1 MLQRLFT
8 LQELEG
14 VLKVSISTLR
24 RAVRSGQLAHVRAGD
39 RGQIRVSE
47 DAVNVYLGRQ
57 STLQEASLQQA
68 EPQASPNDI
77 SGVELPRVVVREGSV
92 GRRLTYKIL
101 AADVSDGL
109 KSLASESVDCA
120 VTSPAYFWQRDY
132 GYEGQIGH
140 EATIQAYV
148 DALVKPF
155 EELRRVLKERGT
167 FFLNIGDAYYN
178 AKGRPHGRDRKSAG
192 RQLARAKLRAV
203 DGPGLGLPRKS
214 LIGLPWR
221 VALAMQQSG
230 WTLRTAVIWERPG
243 CLSEPTAHDRPHR
256 TFEHVFMFS
265 KGPKYFFDRSALNG
279 EEDIWRIAA
288 RPENPFSHAAPYP
301 TELVDRCLACGCP
314 ESGVV
319 LDPFLGSGTTAI
331 SALRSGRSVIGID
344 MNESYCEEAE
354 RRILKERADGVTKS
368 RDQSGKKVASES
380 KAKRIPRQAK
390 RR

>member
-8 LQELEG
+8 LQELGG
-14 VLKVSISTLR
+14 VLKVSVSTLR

-47 DAVNVYLGRQ
+47 DAVKLYLGQ
-57 STLQEASLQQA
+57 SSVLEDVLPSGG
-68 EPQASPNDI
+68 NDTAPL
-77 SGVELPRVVVREGSV
+77 SHPRAVEKSRVKVREGSV
-92 GRRLTYKIL
+92 GRGLNYKIL
-101 AADVSDGL
+101 TADVSDGL
-109 KSLASESVDCA
+109 KALASDSVDCA

-148 DALVKPF
+148 DALVTPF

-230 WTLRTAVIWERPG
+230 WTLRSAVIWERPG

-256 TFEHVFMFS
+256 TYEHVFMFS
-265 KGPKYFFDRSALNG
+265 KGPKYFFNRPSLNG
-279 EEDIWRIAA
+279 EEDIWRVAA
-288 RPENPFSHAAPYP
+288 RPENPFSHAAPFP

-314 ESGVV
+314 EGGVV

-331 SALRSGRSVIGID
+331 SALRSGRCAIGID
-344 MNESYCEEAE
+344 MKESYCEEAE
-354 RRILKERADGVTKS
+354 RRILKARDNTATKS
-368 RDQSGKKVASES
+368 RVAN
-380 KAKRIPRQAK
+380 KGRGQQKTLKGRGLK
-390 RR
+390 G